1 MDYDLSLEI
10 IVVDPEIILII
21 PYSASW
27 GAIKTIRNMGQR
39 EDNSGDKRD

>member
-1 MDYDLSLEI
+1 MIHNEHQYKVTKGE
-10 IVVDPEIILII
+10 I